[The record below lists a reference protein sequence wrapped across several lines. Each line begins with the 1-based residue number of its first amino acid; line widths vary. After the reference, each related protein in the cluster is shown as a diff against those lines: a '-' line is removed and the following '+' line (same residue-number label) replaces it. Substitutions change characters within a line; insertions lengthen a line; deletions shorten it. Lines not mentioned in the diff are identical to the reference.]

1 MAGTGLASPGP
12 NDLCSGPAPT
22 TSGPSALPGRAR
34 VSARSTF
41 VKLDRNG
48 IEVLDR
54 DECRALLGTQ
64 LLGRIGVTVDALPV
78 VLPVNFQ
85 VFDGEVVIQTER
97 DTRLAEAT
105 HNTVVAFEVD
115 NAEPGGTGS
124 WSVTL
129 TGIATQIDD
138 PDVIAKLRL
147 LPFSRWVRSA
157 DDRYVGISLDLMSG
171 RRVID
176 QAESERTG

>member
-1 MAGTGLASPGP
+1 M
-12 NDLCSGPAPT
+12 
-22 TSGPSALPGRAR
+22 
-34 VSARSTF
+34 F

-48 IEVLDR
+48 LEVLDR

-85 VFDGEVVIQTER
+85 LYDGEVVIQTER

-115 NAEPGGTGS
+115 NADPGGTGS
-124 WSVTL
+124 WSVTI
-129 TGIATQIDD
+129 TGIATEIDD
-138 PDVIAKLRL
+138 PGVIEQLRL
-147 LPFSRWVRSA
+147 LPFSRWVRGE
-157 DDRYVGISLDLMSG
+157 DDRYVGISLDLVSG
-171 RRVID
+171 RRVTD
-176 QAESERTG
+176 RAG

>member
-1 MAGTGLASPGP
+1 MS
-12 NDLCSGPAPT
+12 
-22 TSGPSALPGRAR
+22 
-34 VSARSTF
+34 

-48 IEVLDR
+48 LEVLDR

-85 VFDGEVVIQTER
+85 LFDGEVVIQTER
-97 DTRLAEAT
+97 DTRLAGAT
-105 HNTVVAFEVD
+105 QNTVVAFEVD

-129 TGIATQIDD
+129 TGIATEIND
-138 PDVIAKLRL
+138 PDVIAQLRK
-147 LPFSRWVRSA
+147 LPFTRWVRREN
-157 DDRYVGISLDLMSG
+157 DRYVGISLDLLSG
-171 RRVID
+171 RRVTD
-176 QAESERTG
+176 RTYEDNTG